1 VTAAATTSLPLPG
14 GSAPDT
20 ELTGPARRPESD
32 VPPTASPGKYRAVM
46 RHHAKGVA
54 IITAGTK
61 TPTGF
66 CATSLAS
73 VSLDPPLVSFTVGL
87 HATSWSAMR
96 TARYV
101 MVHLLADD
109 QEDLARRFAQPGGEK
124 FGPSTR
130 WHRGPHGLPLLD
142 DVLACLTL
150 APIRRI
156 LAGDHVLVINRVT
169 AAWHQADGS
178 PLIHHDGKF
187 ARFAAP
193 HRTGTPDQAA
203 ARPAG
208 G

>member
-1 VTAAATTSLPLPG
+1 MSSAATIALPLPG
-14 GSAPDT
+14 GSAP
-20 ELTGPARRPESD
+20 ARRAESD
-32 VPPTASPGKYRAVM
+32 VPPTVSPGRCREVM

-54 IITAGTK
+54 IITAGTQ

-73 VSLDPPLVSFTVGL
+73 VSLDPPMVSFAVGL
-87 HATSWSAMR
+87 RATSWPIIR

-142 DVLACLTL
+142 DVLAYLTL
-150 APIRRI
+150 VPIRQI
-156 LAGDHVLVINRVT
+156 LAGDHMIVINRVT

-178 PLIHHDGKF
+178 PLIHHDGMF
-187 ARFAAP
+187 ARLAVLDRA
-193 HRTGTPDQAA
+193 GTPDQAA

-208 G
+208 GG

>member
-1 VTAAATTSLPLPG
+1 VTVAAAMALPLPG

-20 ELTGPARRPESD
+20 ELTGPARHPESD
-32 VPPTASPGKYRAVM
+32 VPPMVSPGRYRAVM

-54 IITAGTK
+54 IITAATE

-73 VSLDPPLVSFTVGL
+73 VSLDPPLVSFTVGRR
-87 HATSWSAMR
+87 ATSWPAMR
-96 TARYV
+96 TARHV

-109 QEDLARRFAQPGGEK
+109 QEDLARRFAQPGAEK
-124 FGPSTR
+124 FGPPTR

-150 APIRRI
+150 APIRQI
-156 LAGDHVLVINRVT
+156 LAGDHVLFINRVT

-178 PLIHHDGKF
+178 PLIHHHGKL
-187 ARFAAP
+187 ARFAS
-193 HRTGTPDQAA
+193 TGPL
-203 ARPAG
+203 R
-208 G
+208 